1 VERRGFEFNGHHY
14 DYFCH
19 MYHRTWRNERA
30 VEIPIAKKIVK
41 SCKGRILEVGN
52 VLNHY
57 LNLPHEVVDKYEP
70 ARGVIN
76 SDIVDFQRGNPSPP
90 RYDLII
96 SISTLEHVGWDE
108 QPRESTKILRAIERM
123 RNLLR
128 PDGLIFVTL
137 PVGFNPHVDSFI
149 DQGRIGFREMYCL
162 KKSNRTW
169 RQTSWM
175 EVRAT
180 EYGPSGANA
189 IVLGYL

>member
-1 VERRGFEFNGHHY
+1 
-14 DYFCH
+14 
-19 MYHRTWRNERA
+19 
-30 VEIPIAKKIVK
+30 
-41 SCKGRILEVGN
+41 
-52 VLNHY
+52 
-57 LNLPHEVVDKYEP
+57 VVDKYEP